1 LAKTNYLELQALY
14 GNYSNR
20 NPGLRVLA
28 FPCNQFK
35 NQEPG
40 TDAEIKD
47 HVTSK
52 YGVTFDL
59 FSKIRVNGGRAHP
72 LWKFLTS
79 QKGGVIL
86 WNFTKF
92 LIDKNGAVVKRF
104 EPQEAP
110 STMED
115 DILKLLTKTTK

>member
-1 LAKTNYLELQALY
+1 MQYLFIPFDSLFF
-14 GNYSNR
+14 SI
-20 NPGLRVLA
+20 LR
-28 FPCNQFK
+28 
-35 NQEPG
+35 PG

-92 LIDKNGAVVKRF
+92 LIDKNGAVVKRW
-104 EPQEAP
+104 ERRKER
-110 STMED
+110 
-115 DILKLLTKTTK
+115 LLTWLTLA

>member
-1 LAKTNYLELQALY
+1 MELEALY

-40 TDAEIKD
+40 TDAEIEE
-47 HVTSK
+47 HVRSTYS
-52 YGVTFDL
+52 VTFDL

-72 LWKFLTS
+72 LWKFLT
-79 QKGGVIL
+79 QNGGAIL

-92 LIDKNGAVVKRF
+92 LVDKDGVVIKRF
-104 EPQEAP
+104 EPHEPP
-110 STMED
+110 SSMED
-115 DILKLLTKTTK
+115 DIRKLLGITK